1 MVSLPDLRPGTIF
14 AAEFRIV
21 GLLGRGGMGAVYRA
35 EHLPTGKPRALKVL
49 AALGSHGRGRE
60 RFELE
65 ARINTRVHSEH
76 MVDVVAAGF
85 EGPDELPWIAME
97 LLSGADLRALAR
109 SYGRV
114 PRGMV
119 REVFYQLVQ
128 GLGAAH
134 RAGVIHR
141 DLKPENVFVAR
152 SERPDEKFLVKVLD
166 FGIAKLVQEGRAV
179 ASATSAVGTPLWI
192 APEQLNRGSLSV
204 QTDVWSLGL
213 LVFWA
218 LTGRPYW
225 EAANGE
231 DVALEPLLTEIL
243 LSPLQPASER
253 AVALGVAR
261 GVVPE
266 ALDEWFERC
275 VAREPELRFDSVVEA
290 GRELDRALRFL
301 RADVGEPAIQEIL
314 GSTLPDTLVG
324 GGRDTIT
331 AIGGLAPGDDTAQA
345 PALERAMAARGP
357 RVLHNDKFF
366 RVVLRPDG
374 IVAVVRSAERSDDLQ
389 AFVRASEEVLKIAR
403 EHEADFYHWSAVLR
417 SVSAFEVYRK
427 VYRDAISPDQRD
439 RVIALLA
446 EASADLGV
454 RAVVLGHTGDA
465 FCTGADLRAS
475 RPPAP
480 RPDDAPKRGVGEV
493 AKLIREGA
501 QAYLTRQYTT
511 IAIVGVVVFLLAWWL
526 LSGIAAMRSSGRR

>member
-1 MVSLPDLRPGTIF
+1 MIAVASLPDLRPGTIF
-14 AAEFRIV
+14 AEEYRIV
-21 GLLGRGGMGAVYRA
+21 GLLGRGGMGAVYRV

-49 AALGSHGRGRE
+49 PSLGSQTRGRE

-65 ARINTRVHSEH
+65 ARINARVHSEH
-76 MVDVVAAGF
+76 MVDVIAAGF

-97 LLSGADLRALAR
+97 LLNGADLRALAR

-114 PRGMV
+114 PRGML

-152 SERPDEKFLVKVLD
+152 SERPEEPFRVKVLD

-192 APEQLNRGSLSV
+192 APEQLNRGSLSL

-218 LTGRPYW
+218 LTGRSYW

-253 AVALGVAR
+253 AVALGVPR

-275 VAREPELRFDSVVEA
+275 VAREPELRFDSAAEA
-290 GRELDRALRFL
+290 GRELDRTLRFL

-324 GGRDTIT
+324 VGGATIT
-331 AIGGLAPGDDTAQA
+331 VVGGSVVSGDDTAQA
-345 PALERAMAARGP
+345 PDLERAMGP
-357 RVLHNDKFF
+357 RVLHTDKFF

-374 IVAVVRSAERSDDLQ
+374 IIFVVRSAERSDDLQ
-389 AFVRASEEVLKIAR
+389 AFMRASEEVLALVRDHESSTRGMLMDFRLAPPRNDAQFEDAMRPYRYFMGTSSRRIAFLV
-403 EHEADFYHWSAVLR
+403 ATMAGMLQLR
-417 SVSAFEVYRK
+417 RLGLLVDTTLNA
-427 VYRDAISPDQRD
+427 YRDENE
-439 RVIALLA
+439 AL
-446 EASADLGV
+446 E
-454 RAVVLGHTGDA
+454 
-465 FCTGADLRAS
+465 FLRAAAVGA
-475 RPPAP
+475 RHEQTNGEGGM
-480 RPDDAPKRGVGEV
+480 RG
-493 AKLIREGA
+493 
-501 QAYLTRQYTT
+501 
-511 IAIVGVVVFLLAWWL
+511 
-526 LSGIAAMRSSGRR
+526 